1 MFDDYFK
8 KLESLR
14 KLNEPFVSATVVRRE
29 VPSSGKSGDKAIID
43 KHGDLTGWI
52 GGGCVKGIVLK
63 EAEDAL
69 RTGKARFVKVGREVS
84 SQVESQVAEYK
95 MTCMSDGIVE
105 IFVDPVLPAPHLVVI
120 GKTSIGKALVKLA
133 KACGYRVTAVA
144 PDAKPNTFE
153 KVDELITQMNLKG
166 VKISELS
173 AIVVCTQGENDEEA
187 LDQMIKQ
194 PAFYKGFVAS
204 PKKKAKV
211 FEKLIA
217 LGDEKDSIQSI
228 HSPAGINIEAKTP
241 EEVAVSILAE
251 IIQVRNALPST
262 GFTKFRN
269 DGATAEQP
277 KFYVNPVC
285 GVLVDINNPKHIIE
299 YKNEKVYF
307 CCDGCKVKFEGD
319 PEKYMNATTFEGH

>member
-1 MFDDYFK
+1 MI
-8 KLESLR
+8 
-14 KLNEPFVSATVVRRE
+14 RRE
-29 VPSSGKSGDKAIID
+29 IPSSGKSGDKAIID
-43 KHGDLTGWI
+43 RHGEITGWI

-69 RTGKARFVKVGREVS
+69 RTGKSRFVKVGREVS
-84 SQVESQVAEYK
+84 AEIEQQVTEYK

-105 IFVDPVLPAPHLVVI
+105 IFVDPILPSPHLVVI
-120 GKTSIGKALVKLA
+120 GKTSIAKALVKIA
-133 KACGYRVTAVA
+133 KATGYRVTAVA
-144 PDAKPNTFE
+144 PDAKPDTFE

-166 VKISELS
+166 VKIAEQS

-187 LDQMIKQ
+187 LDQLIQQ

-204 PKKKAKV
+204 PKKKSKV
-211 FEKLIA
+211 FENLIA
-217 LGDEKDSIQSI
+217 LGLDKKIINTI

-251 IIQVRNALPST
+251 IIQVRNKLQST
-262 GFTKFRN
+262 GFTRFKN
-269 DGATAEQP
+269 PGAAAEQP

-285 GVLVDINNPKHIIE
+285 GVLVDINNPKHVIE